1 LVEMLEI
8 YVLNLAIT
16 LFLFIILTF
25 RAWIELKNY
34 RIMWKE
40 LERRKTREVA
50 RAQNS
55 VFCRRTETT
64 RFQHCGN
71 AQVLNTTG
79 IPCINQAKPIAIP
92 MTVESALKSC
102 WRNRGKANN
111 SAKLNPKHPF
121 MSCRSLGTKA
131 LGTL

>member
-92 MTVESALKSC
+92 MKVESTLKSC
-102 WRNRGKANN
+102 WRNRGKANK

-121 MSCRSLGTKA
+121 MSCRSLGTK
-131 LGTL
+131 TLETL